1 MKVVYI
7 IVIIVLVYLI
17 YKKLSEYKEKYEKVI
32 ETLYRQSARW
42 AIASVQDDSE
52 LIRNLHANYATGYLW
67 ALKDIISTEE
77 FERITGEDF
86 QNFEE
91 KIVTIQDKAAKMLVY
106 KCKDLVYIKDP
117 TLLTAIYSKAE

>member
-7 IVIIVLVYLI
+7 IVIIILAYLV
-17 YKKLSEYKEKYEKVI
+17 YKKLSEYKDKYEKVI

-42 AIASVQDDSE
+42 AVASAQDDSE

-67 ALKDIISTEE
+67 ALKDVITAEE

-91 KIVTIQDKAAKMLVY
+91 KIVTIQDKAAKMLVD

>member
-1 MKVVYI
+1 MKIVYI
-7 IVIIVLVYLI
+7 VVIAIIIYLI
-17 YKKLSEYKEKYEKVI
+17 YKKLSEYREKYDKVI

-42 AIASVQDDSE
+42 AVASAQDDSE

-67 ALKDIISTEE
+67 ALKDVITTEE

-86 QNFEE
+86 QEFEK
-91 KIVTIQDKAAKMLVY
+91 KIVTIQDQAAKMLVD

-117 TLLTAIYSKAE
+117 ILLKAIYSKAD